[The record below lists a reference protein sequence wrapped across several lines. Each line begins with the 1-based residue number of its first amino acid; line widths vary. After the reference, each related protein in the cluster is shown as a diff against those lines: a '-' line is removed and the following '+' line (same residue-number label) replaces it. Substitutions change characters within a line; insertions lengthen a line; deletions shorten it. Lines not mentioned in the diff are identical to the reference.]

1 MKETLKM
8 RTLRYILVALASIT
22 FGLVAFSVA
31 EAQSRTWVSGVGDD
45 LNPCSRTAPCKT
57 FSGAFSKTAVHGEIN
72 CLDPGG
78 FGTVTITKSIQ
89 IDCHEVFAGITHGST
104 NGVSINFDSFSD
116 TRKSVRLRNINFSG
130 FDTGLRGINITG
142 GAAVTGT
149 EVYVEDCRIDGNFG
163 SPGNGIRDARSGG
176 GLLSVQNTTIRNML
190 GAGIGT
196 APASG
201 AANLKIVL
209 NKVQV
214 FNCANGAAFSTNN
227 KVTIY
232 DSVFSGNTSG
242 GIFAED
248 LDGGGQ
254 TEVAV
259 DHSIVSDNN
268 TGFVAS
274 TNSTIRVS
282 NTTAMYN
289 ATLFSGTVLS
299 YANNQ
304 AGGAAFG
311 GPVPP
316 S

>member
-1 MKETLKM
+1 M
-8 RTLRYILVALASIT
+8 
-22 FGLVAFSVA
+22 AFSLMA
-31 EAQSRTWVSGVGDD
+31 FSSAQAQSRTWVSGVGDD

-57 FSGAFSKTAVHGEIN
+57 FSGAISKTATNGEIN
-72 CLDPGG
+72 CLDPGA

-89 IDCHEVFAGITHGST
+89 IDCHEVFAGILNSAG
-104 NGVSINFDSFSD
+104 NGVAIAFDSFAGTD
-116 TRKSVRLRNINFSG
+116 TRKSVRLRNLNFSG
-130 FDTGLRGINITG
+130 FDTGTRGISITG
-142 GAAVTGT
+142 AVGVTGT
-149 EVYVEDCRIDGNFG
+149 EVFVEDCKIDGNFG

-176 GLLSVQNTTIRNML
+176 GLLMVSNTTIRNML

-196 APASG
+196 APANG
-201 AANLKIVL
+201 AANLKVVL
-209 NKVQV
+209 SNVRV
-214 FNCANGAAFSTNN
+214 SNCANGVAVSTNN

-232 DSVFSGNTSG
+232 DSVFNQNSSA

-248 LDGGGQ
+248 LDAGSQ

-259 DHSIVSDNN
+259 DNCVVSDNG
-268 TGFVAS
+268 TGFNAS

-289 ATLFSGTVLS
+289 TALFSGSVLS

-304 AGGAAFG
+304 AAGAAFG
-311 GPVPP
+311 GPVSP

>member
-1 MKETLKM
+1 MRKFRFTILTLAVM
-8 RTLRYILVALASIT
+8 
-22 FGLVAFSVA
+22 AFSLMA
-31 EAQSRTWVSGVGDD
+31 FSSAQAQSRTWVSGVGDD

-57 FSGAFSKTAVHGEIN
+57 FSGAISKTATNGEIN
-72 CLDPGG
+72 CLDPGA

-89 IDCHEVFAGITHGST
+89 IDCHEVFAGILNSAG
-104 NGVSINFDSFSD
+104 NGVAIAFDSFAGTD
-116 TRKSVRLRNINFSG
+116 TRKSVRLRNLNFSG
-130 FDTGLRGINITG
+130 FDTGTRGISITG
-142 GAAVTGT
+142 AVGVTGT
-149 EVYVEDCRIDGNFG
+149 EVFVEDCKIDGNFG

-176 GLLSVQNTTIRNML
+176 GLLMVSNTTIRNML

-196 APASG
+196 APANG
-201 AANLKIVL
+201 AANLKVVL
-209 NKVQV
+209 SNVRV
-214 FNCANGAAFSTNN
+214 SNCANGVAVSTNN

-232 DSVFSGNTSG
+232 DSVFNQNSSA

-248 LDGGGQ
+248 LDAGSQ

-259 DHSIVSDNN
+259 DNCVVSDNG
-268 TGFVAS
+268 TGFNAS

-289 ATLFSGTVLS
+289 TALFSGSVLS

-304 AGGAAFG
+304 AAGAAFG
-311 GPVPP
+311 GPVSP

>member
-1 MKETLKM
+1 MRKFRFTLM
-8 RTLRYILVALASIT
+8 TLAIM
-22 FGLVAFSVA
+22 AFSLMTFSSA
-31 EAQSRTWVSGVGDD
+31 QAQSRTWVSGVGDD

-57 FSGAFSKTAVHGEIN
+57 FSGAISKTATNGEIN
-72 CLDPGG
+72 CLDPGA

-89 IDCHEVFAGITHGST
+89 IDCHEVFAGILNSAT
-104 NGVSINFDSFSD
+104 NGVSIAFDSFAGTD
-116 TRKSVRLRNINFSG
+116 TRKSVRLRNLNFSG
-130 FDTGLRGINITG
+130 FDTGTRGIRITG
-142 GAAVTGT
+142 AAGVTGT
-149 EVYVEDCRIDGNFG
+149 EVFVEDCKIDGNFG
-163 SPGNGIRDARSGG
+163 SPGNGIRDDRSGG
-176 GLLSVQNTTIRNML
+176 GLLMVSNTTIRNMS

-201 AANLKIVL
+201 AGILKIVIS
-209 NKVQV
+209 NVRV
-214 FNCANGAAFSTNN
+214 SNCANGVAVSTNN

-232 DSVFSGNTSG
+232 DSVFNQNSGA

-248 LDGGGQ
+248 NDAGGQ

-259 DHSIVSDNN
+259 DHCVVSDNG
-268 TGFVAS
+268 TGFQAS

-289 ATLFSGTVLS
+289 TALFSGAVLS

-304 AGGAAFG
+304 AAGAAFS

>member
-1 MKETLKM
+1 M
-8 RTLRYILVALASIT
+8 RKFRFTILTMAVM
-22 FGLVAFSVA
+22 AFSLMA
-31 EAQSRTWVSGVGDD
+31 FSSAQAQSRTWVSGVGDD

-57 FSGAFSKTAVHGEIN
+57 FSGAISKTATNGEIN
-72 CLDPGG
+72 CLDPGA

-89 IDCHEVFAGITHGST
+89 IDCHEVFAGILNSAT
-104 NGVSINFDSFSD
+104 NGVSIAFDSFAGTD
-116 TRKSVRLRNINFSG
+116 TRKSVRLRNLNFSG
-130 FDTGLRGINITG
+130 FDTGTRGISITG
-142 GAAVTGT
+142 AVGVTGT
-149 EVYVEDCRIDGNFG
+149 EVFVEDCRIDGNFG

-176 GLLSVQNTTIRNML
+176 GLLMVNNTTIRNML

-196 APASG
+196 APANG
-201 AANLKIVL
+201 AANLKVVL
-209 NKVQV
+209 SNVRV
-214 FNCANGAAFSTNN
+214 SNCANGVAVSTNN

-232 DSVFSGNTSG
+232 DSVFNQNSSA

-248 LDGGGQ
+248 LDAGGQ

-259 DHSIVSDNN
+259 DNCVVSDNG
-268 TGFVAS
+268 TGFNAS

-289 ATLFSGTVLS
+289 TALFSGSVLS

-304 AGGAAFG
+304 AAGAAFG
-311 GPVPP
+311 GPVSP

>member
-1 MKETLKM
+1 MRKFRFTILTLAVM
-8 RTLRYILVALASIT
+8 
-22 FGLVAFSVA
+22 AFSLLA
-31 EAQSRTWVSGVGDD
+31 FSIAQAQSRTWVSGVGDD

-57 FSGAFSKTAVHGEIN
+57 FSGAISKTATNGEIN
-72 CLDPGG
+72 CLDPGA

-89 IDCHEVFAGITHGST
+89 IDCHEVFAGILNSAT
-104 NGVSINFDSFSD
+104 NGVSIAFDSFAGTD
-116 TRKSVRLRNINFSG
+116 VRKSVRLRNLNFSG
-130 FDTGLRGINITG
+130 FDTGTRGISITG

-149 EVYVEDCRIDGNFG
+149 EVFVEDCRIDGNFG

-176 GLLSVQNTTIRNML
+176 GLLMVNNTTIRNML

-196 APASG
+196 APANGS
-201 AANLKIVL
+201 ANLKVVL
-209 NKVQV
+209 SNVRV
-214 FNCANGAAFSTNN
+214 SNCANGVAVSTNS

-232 DSVFSGNTSG
+232 DSVFNQNSGA

-248 LDGGGQ
+248 LDAGGQ

-259 DHSIVSDNN
+259 DNCAVSDNG
-268 TGFVAS
+268 TGFNAS

-289 ATLFSGTVLS
+289 TALFSGTVLS
-299 YANNQ
+299 YGNNQ
-304 AGGAAFG
+304 AAGIAFS
-311 GPVPP
+311 GPVGP

>member
-1 MKETLKM
+1 MKTF
-8 RTLRYILVALASIT
+8 RFAPTALTI
-22 FGLVAFSVA
+22 VAFSLLA
-31 EAQSRTWVSGVGDD
+31 FSTAQAQSRSWVSGVGDD

-57 FSGAFSKTAVHGEIN
+57 FSGAISKTSTNGEIN
-72 CLDPGG
+72 CLDPGA
-78 FGTVTITKSIQ
+78 FGTVSITKSIQ
-89 IDCHEVFAGITHGST
+89 IDCHEIFAGVLNSAT
-104 NGVSINFDSFSD
+104 NGVSIAFDSFAAGD
-116 TRKSVRLRNINFSG
+116 TRKTVRLRNLNFSG
-130 FDTGLRGINITG
+130 FNTGLRGINITG

-149 EVYVEDCRIDGNFG
+149 EVFVEDCRIDGNFG
-163 SPGNGIRDARSGG
+163 SPGNGIRDSRSGG
-176 GLLSVQNTTIRNML
+176 GLLSVSNTTVRNMA

-196 APASG
+196 APAAG
-201 AANLKIVL
+201 AANLKVVL

-214 FNCANGAAFSTNN
+214 YNCAFGVAFSTNN

-242 GIFAED
+242 GVFAED
-248 LDGGGQ
+248 LDAGGQ

-259 DHSIVSDNN
+259 DHCVVTDNA
-268 TGFVAS
+268 TGFQSS

-289 ATLFSGTVLS
+289 TTLFTGTVLS

-304 AGGAAFG
+304 AGGAAFS
-311 GPVPP
+311 GPVSP

>member
-1 MKETLKM
+1 MRKFRFTIWTLAVM
-8 RTLRYILVALASIT
+8 ALS
-22 FGLVAFSVA
+22 LMAFSSA
-31 EAQSRTWVSGVGDD
+31 QAQSRTWVSGVGDD

-57 FSGAFSKTAVHGEIN
+57 FSGAISKTATNGEIN
-72 CLDPGG
+72 CLDPGA

-89 IDCHEVFAGITHGST
+89 IDCHEVFAGILNSAT
-104 NGVSINFDSFSD
+104 NGVSIAFDSFAGTD
-116 TRKSVRLRNINFSG
+116 TRKSVRLRNLNFSG
-130 FDTGLRGINITG
+130 FDTGTRGISITG
-142 GAAVTGT
+142 AVGVTGT
-149 EVYVEDCRIDGNFG
+149 EVFVEDCKIDGNFG

-176 GLLSVQNTTIRNML
+176 GLLMVNNTTIRNML

-196 APASG
+196 APANG
-201 AANLKIVL
+201 AANLKVVL
-209 NKVQV
+209 SNVRV
-214 FNCANGAAFSTNN
+214 SNCANGVAVSTNN

-232 DSVFSGNTSG
+232 DSVFNQNSSA

-248 LDGGGQ
+248 LDAGSQ

-259 DHSIVSDNN
+259 DNCVVSDNG
-268 TGFVAS
+268 TGFNAS

-289 ATLFSGTVLS
+289 TALFSGSVLS

-304 AGGAAFG
+304 AAGAAFG
-311 GPVPP
+311 GPVSP